1 MIRVLENSCVGELH
15 IRRGSGV
22 ILYLWGA
29 LRRGW
34 VASGSV

>member
-1 MIRVLENSCVGELH
+1 MIRVLEDSYIGELH

-22 ILYLWGA
+22 IVYLWGA
-29 LRRGW
+29 LRKGW